1 MLKRSLSRHHQG
13 TLNGAPVR
21 QRFMSPQQS
30 TEVPGANCSTVSTS
44 QPFRPKTKRF
54 SMLTRNRCSYRGLNN
69 YNRAFGGHYTIYLQE
84 RNPQNSI
91 LLIKAPKVT
100 DPDANHNQEKD
111 FSGTPGSCRRQ
122 EVAPA
127 AGVSVPLSPGIW
139 GSGFGVYDWFRLFC
153 LGLNVVWVGC
163 LQTSVYK
170 HFREFRGFW
179 V

>member
-30 TEVPGANCSTVSTS
+30 TEVPGANCSAVSTS

-84 RNPQNSI
+84 GIPKTLFYLLRPLRLPTLTLIITKKRLLRNTRQLPQ
-91 LLIKAPKVT
+91 T
-100 DPDANHNQEKD
+100 
-111 FSGTPGSCRRQ
+111 GS
-122 EVAPA
+122 APA
-127 AGVSVPLSPGIW
+127 AGVSVPLSQGFGVQALGFTT
-139 GSGFGVYDWFRLFC
+139 GSGFFV
-153 LGLNVVWVGC
+153 
-163 LQTSVYK
+163 
-170 HFREFRGFW
+170 
-179 V
+179 